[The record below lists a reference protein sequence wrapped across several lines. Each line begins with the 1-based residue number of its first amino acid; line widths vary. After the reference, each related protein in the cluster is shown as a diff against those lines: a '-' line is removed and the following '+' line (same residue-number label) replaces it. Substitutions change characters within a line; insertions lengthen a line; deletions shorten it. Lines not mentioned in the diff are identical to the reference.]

1 MKTFINKTIDTLS
14 DSNVSSNSL
23 VKILIESTKNS
34 LETNSGISSTYNSL
48 KNGLVELNDHL
59 KNDTITYKINVM
71 GDINNFKKSIENNT
85 FFEFL
90 SEKTENNLT
99 LRFVK

>member
-1 MKTFINKTIDTLS
+1 ML
-14 DSNVSSNSL
+14 
-23 VKILIESTKNS
+23 
-34 LETNSGISSTYNSL
+34 
-48 KNGLVELNDHL
+48 ELNIEGINSYEDYEILKEKLSKNIAITNLEILNL

-90 SEKTENNLT
+90 SEKTENNLS

>member
-1 MKTFINKTIDTLS
+1 LLDVSIEGINSYEDYEIVKEKLS
-14 DSNVSSNSL
+14 
-23 VKILIESTKNS
+23 KIIVITN
-34 LETNSGISSTYNSL
+34 LEI
-48 KNGLVELNDHL
+48 LNL

-71 GDINNFKKSIENNT
+71 GDINNFKKSIRNNT

-90 SEKTENNLT
+90 SEKTENNLS

>member
-1 MKTFINKTIDTLS
+1 LLDVSIEGINSYEDYEILKEKLSKIIAITNLEILNLKKGTIS
-14 DSNVSSNSL
+14 
-23 VKILIESTKNS
+23 
-34 LETNSGISSTYNSL
+34 
-48 KNGLVELNDHL
+48 
-59 KNDTITYKINVM
+59 YKINVM

-90 SEKTENNLT
+90 SKKTENNLS

>member
-1 MKTFINKTIDTLS
+1 MSLHFHIILS
-14 DSNVSSNSL
+14 
-23 VKILIESTKNS
+23 KIIAI
-34 LETNSGISSTYNSL
+34 TNFEI
-48 KNGLVELNDHL
+48 LNF

-71 GDINNFKKSIENNT
+71 GDISNFKKSIENNT

-90 SEKTENNLT
+90 SEKNENNLS